1 MLGHLLILIIQIFP
15 EAQDNEGDIAI
26 KILNRHL
33 YWRPPKVQAESVAMS
48 VPYSILRRVIASH
61 ESRQQ
66 RLDKEDKATKQKRST
81 DEDDEEDQYFHDL
94 KAAIQSKMNQ
104 RFIDAVPSDN

>member
-1 MLGHLLILIIQIFP
+1 MLGHLIFLIIQIFP
-15 EAQDNEGDIAI
+15 EAQDNEDDITI

-33 YWRPPKVQAESVAMS
+33 YRRPPKVQAESVAMS

-61 ESRQQ
+61 ESCQQ
-66 RLDKEDKATKQKRST
+66 RLDEEDKATKRKRST

-104 RFIDAVPSDN
+104 CFINAVPSDN